1 MGDITCCRVTNEGQS
16 LMERIKALLSNPS
29 LASRVNSEWNQLSEE
44 FEAAYSS
51 MPIEYMDRKELSFH
65 SFVKLLGFLCID
77 LASLNGDIIEIGVW
91 KGKSLAFMQR
101 LIQSPTKVI
110 GIDPCELD
118 GQRSELAYFHQA
130 IFPECTL
137 IIGYSQLAI
146 EKVLQLSRRFKLLH
160 IDGGHASE
168 NVWMDFLMYERFII
182 PGGYIV
188 FDDYVDS
195 KYCPEVGPTIDRM
208 RDMGMF
214 KNYYDIGS
222 VPNYE
227 NSYLLLKS
235 AA

>member
-16 LMERIKALLSNPS
+16 LMERIKALLSNHS

-51 MPIEYMDRKELSFH
+51 MPIKYMDRKELSFH

-118 GQRSELAYFHQA
+118 GQRSELASFHQA

-137 IIGYSQLAI
+137 IIGYSQLP
-146 EKVLQLSRRFKLLH
+146 SRRSYNYRGVLSSYILMVATRVKM
-160 IDGGHASE
+160 
-168 NVWMDFLMYERFII
+168 WMDFLMYERFII

-208 RDMGMF
+208 RDLGMF

>member
-1 MGDITCCRVTNEGQS
+1 
-16 LMERIKALLSNPS
+16 MERIKALLSNHS

-51 MPIEYMDRKELSFH
+51 MPIKYMDRKELSFH

-110 GIDPCELD
+110 RIDSCELD

-137 IIGYSQLAI
+137 NIGYSQLAI
-146 EKVLQLSRRFKLLH
+146 EKVLQLSRRFKL
-160 IDGGHASE
+160 
-168 NVWMDFLMYERFII
+168 
-182 PGGYIV
+182 
-188 FDDYVDS
+188 
-195 KYCPEVGPTIDRM
+195 PT
-208 RDMGMF
+208 
-214 KNYYDIGS
+214 Y
-222 VPNYE
+222 
-227 NSYLLLKS
+227 
-235 AA
+235 

>member
-1 MGDITCCRVTNEGQS
+1 
-16 LMERIKALLSNPS
+16 
-29 LASRVNSEWNQLSEE
+29 
-44 FEAAYSS
+44 
-51 MPIEYMDRKELSFH
+51 
-65 SFVKLLGFLCID
+65 
-77 LASLNGDIIEIGVW
+77 
-91 KGKSLAFMQR
+91 MQR

-118 GQRSELAYFHQA
+118 GQRSELAYLHQA